1 MKGIMSWYETLQV
14 NSGAQEYLGMVQE
27 ATVFVVACLV
37 KKLCPYLLVN
47 AAFYNTQWQHARVV
61 TCSPSPSKG
70 ISLNLPCLQDKEI
83 TINSEQESAMPH
95 TPLRPGCAPVCFTSD
110 KGTAP
115 FLFPPS
121 TGGRAMWYISS
132 LPPGQ
137 EGPWKAELQIQGGKE
152 PALSMVSNS
161 SWHGNP
167 AKWPK
172 RHIVLKTTQ
181 RPKLQVSLFSI

>member
-83 TINSEQESAMPH
+83 TINKQWAGVCYAPHSTETRLCSSLLHFRQRHSSLPLPTLNRRESNVVH
-95 TPLRPGCAPVCFTSD
+95 
-110 KGTAP
+110 
-115 FLFPPS
+115 FLS
-121 TGGRAMWYISS
+121 ATRTGRAM
-132 LPPGQ
+132 
-137 EGPWKAELQIQGGKE
+137 EG
-152 PALSMVSNS
+152 
-161 SWHGNP
+161 
-167 AKWPK
+167 
-172 RHIVLKTTQ
+172 RTTDS
-181 RPKLQVSLFSI
+181 RRERTSTIYGFK